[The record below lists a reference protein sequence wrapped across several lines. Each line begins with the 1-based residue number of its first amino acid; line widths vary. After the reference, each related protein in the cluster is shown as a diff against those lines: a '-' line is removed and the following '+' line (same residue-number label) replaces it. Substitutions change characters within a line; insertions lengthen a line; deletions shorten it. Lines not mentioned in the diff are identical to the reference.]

1 VAGRT
6 AHRNASRRI
15 AAVSSRS
22 QGAPVSVGYAA
33 QGKPRADTAM
43 HTIALVDDDRNVL
56 SSVSIAL
63 RAGGYRVA
71 TYSDRASALDSFQTA
86 PPDLAILD
94 VKLPR
99 INGEETLRLF
109 RAKSD
114 LPVIFLTSA
123 EAVIDEVLAF
133 QMGADDFIR
142 KPFSERLLVERVKAV
157 LRRSSLKEGTLQ
169 HKVTN
174 HVFERG
180 ALRMDVERHICTW
193 KGKRVTLTATEFI
206 LLHALAS
213 RPGVARSRHALMD
226 LAYND
231 PTNVDERNIDS
242 HIKRLRKKFMASD
255 PNSTWS
261 SRYTPLAMFDIKA
274 SS

>member
-1 VAGRT
+1 
-6 AHRNASRRI
+6 
-15 AAVSSRS
+15 
-22 QGAPVSVGYAA
+22 
-33 QGKPRADTAM
+33 M

-169 HKVTN
+169 HKATN

-180 ALRMDVERHICTW
+180 LCAW
-193 KGKRVTLTATEFI
+193 
-206 LLHALAS
+206 
-213 RPGVARSRHALMD
+213 
-226 LAYND
+226 
-231 PTNVDERNIDS
+231 
-242 HIKRLRKKFMASD
+242 
-255 PNSTWS
+255 TWS
-261 SRYTPLAMFDIKA
+261 AIFAPGKA
-274 SS
+274 SV